1 MPKKGPGGG
10 TDGDLAAAGEAA
22 IERGVLLF
30 KLLGNLHAP
39 SDYLP
44 NVRLHDLPVFGGFCR
59 ADSTTMSAPCHCRSS
74 TVHSRRSTEWLW
86 CRTRQGVSDTCR
98 RGQEGHEEH

>member
-1 MPKKGPGGG
+1 MLGLFRLANPTLASVTRGQTQAWSAPQVPRKGPGGA

-44 NVRLHDLPVFGGFCR
+44 SVRPYTSCGCFRIR
-59 ADSTTMSAPCHCRSS
+59 AA
-74 TVHSRRSTEWLW
+74 
-86 CRTRQGVSDTCR
+86 
-98 RGQEGHEEH
+98 